1 MVLQV
6 EQQRLTVENVRNHP
20 AEAVENLRALLAA
33 GAVAQPDPHRKDF
46 FEVQNGTKIYY
57 VHVAPATGKVLLLG
71 IWPKREENHDSAA
84 D

>member
-6 EQQRLTVENVRNHP
+6 EQQRLTVEDVRNHP

-46 FEVQNGTKIYY
+46 FEVQNGTKVYY
-57 VHVAPATGKVLLLG
+57 VHVAPTTGKVLLLG
-71 IWPKREENHDSAA
+71 IWSKRGENFDSAA